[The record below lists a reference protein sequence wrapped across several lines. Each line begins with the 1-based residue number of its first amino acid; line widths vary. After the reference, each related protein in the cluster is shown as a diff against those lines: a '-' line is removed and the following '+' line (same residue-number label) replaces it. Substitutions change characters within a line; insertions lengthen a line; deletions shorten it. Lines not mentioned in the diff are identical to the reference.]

1 MRLMPHLRWQALVPL
16 LQPKW
21 GTGFLAQLPR
31 FGSKEK
37 LMAVE
42 LDDRT
47 AGARRLKD
55 KVCVVTGAGQGIGR
69 ATARR
74 LGQEGGTVVVAD
86 RIDATATEALAELRN
101 HGVEAMKSI
110 VDLGTFAGAQ
120 NLVSQ
125 TLEAYGRIDV
135 LVNNV
140 GGTIW
145 MKPYHLYT
153 EEEVVLEIERSLYP
167 TLWCCLAVLP
177 IMMAQKSGSIVN
189 LGSQAIRGLYRVPYA
204 ASKGGILALGKVL
217 AMEYG
222 RYGIRV
228 NTVSPGGTDI
238 ADRVTPRLLIRPGF
252 TADEG
257 AKSEAENYR
266 REMMEDSQNQ
276 QALRRRGLPEEQAAA
291 IAFLASDDSSFITGE
306 VINCSGGQS

>member
-1 MRLMPHLRWQALVPL
+1 
-16 LQPKW
+16 
-21 GTGFLAQLPR
+21 
-31 FGSKEK
+31 
-37 LMAVE
+37 MAVE
-42 LDDRT
+42 LDARA

-74 LGQEGGTVVVAD
+74 LGQEGGKIVVAD
-86 RIDATATEALAELRN
+86 RVDASATKTVSELCEHGVDATKA
-101 HGVEAMKSI
+101 I

-120 NLVSQ
+120 EMMTQ
-125 TLEAYGRIDV
+125 AQKAYGRIDV

-145 MKPYHLYT
+145 IKPYHLYT
-153 EEEVVLEIERSLYP
+153 EEEVKLELERSLFP

-177 IMMAQKSGSIVN
+177 IMMVQKSGSIVN
-189 LGSQAIRGLYRVPYA
+189 VGSQSTRGLYRLPYA
-204 ASKGGILALGKVL
+204 ASKGGILALSKVL

-228 NTVSPGGTDI
+228 NTMAPGGTEI
-238 ADRVTPRLLIRPGF
+238 TDRVTPRQSIKPGVM
-252 TADEG
+252 ADDG
-257 AKSEAENYR
+257 AKYAAEGYL
-266 REMMEDSQNQ
+266 REMGEDIRSQ
-276 QALRRRGLPEEQAAA
+276 QALRRRGLPEEQAAT
-291 IAFLASDDSSFITGE
+291 IAFLASDDASFITGQ

>member
-1 MRLMPHLRWQALVPL
+1 MRMM
-16 LQPKW
+16 
-21 GTGFLAQLPR
+21 AQVDRRRLWR
-31 FGSKEK
+31 SFRQSAATSSKEP

-47 AGARRLKD
+47 AGASRFEG

-86 RIDATATEALAELRN
+86 RIDATAAEALAELQN
-101 HGVEAMKSI
+101 HGVEAMKAV

-120 NLVSQ
+120 NLMSQ
-125 TLEAYGRIDV
+125 TLDAYGRIDV

-177 IMMAQKSGSIVN
+177 TMMAQKSGSIVN
-189 LGSQAIRGLYRVPYA
+189 LGSQAIRGLHRAPYA
-204 ASKGGILALGKVL
+204 ASKGGILALGRVL

-238 ADRVTPRLLIRPGF
+238 ADRVTPRLLIRPGLM
-252 TADEG
+252 ADEG
-257 AKSEAENYR
+257 AKEEAENYR
-266 REMMEDSQNQ
+266 REMIEDSRNQ